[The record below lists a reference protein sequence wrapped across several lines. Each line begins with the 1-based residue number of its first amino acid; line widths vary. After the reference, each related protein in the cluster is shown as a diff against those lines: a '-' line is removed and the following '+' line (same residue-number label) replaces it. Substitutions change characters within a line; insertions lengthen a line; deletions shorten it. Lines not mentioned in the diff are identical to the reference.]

1 MSKWDRFV
9 LWLNKVGRG
18 CNRITICV
26 LYITTMLILATL
38 IFGATQ
44 QRTSSDITVNY
55 SRPSYTVTF
64 DPQGGGY
71 LPAVKPS
78 N

>member
-1 MSKWDRFV
+1 MTRRERFV

-44 QRTSSDITVNY
+44 QKATSNITVTY

-64 DPQGGGY
+64 DPAGGGI
-71 LPAVKPS
+71 S
-78 N
+78 QH

>member
-1 MSKWDRFV
+1 MTRRERFV

-44 QRTSSDITVNY
+44 QKATSNITVTY

-64 DPQGGGY
+64 DPQGGGGI
-71 LPAVKPS
+71 S
-78 N
+78 QH